1 VSEERAIS
9 PTGERLS
16 PKGRVRTKYYGYVD
30 QHILRLER
38 EGKNQMEIL
47 VNDNDTLTIVAK
59 IDLNVADPMGDYP
72 AIAASYRIVANLGN
86 ISNPTLELVRLGAV
100 VPLLRS
106 ERRVEAGKLPAYTD
120 YYGTDRIT

>member
-1 VSEERAIS
+1 
-9 PTGERLS
+9 
-16 PKGRVRTKYYGYVD
+16 
-30 QHILRLER
+30 
-38 EGKNQMEIL
+38 MEIL